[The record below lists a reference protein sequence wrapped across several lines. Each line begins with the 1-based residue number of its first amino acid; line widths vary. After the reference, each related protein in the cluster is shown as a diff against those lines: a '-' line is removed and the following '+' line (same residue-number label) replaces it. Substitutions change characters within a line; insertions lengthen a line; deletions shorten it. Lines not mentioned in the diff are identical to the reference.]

1 MRCPFCGNDED
12 KVVDSRSRED
22 GRVVRRRRLCLK
34 CCQRFSTTE
43 EIEDKA
49 LYVIKSDNRREEYD
63 SKKLLRGL
71 KIACSK
77 RPVSIKVLEELADK
91 IEIKLKSDFIR
102 EIESRKIGELVS
114 KHLRKIDEVAY
125 VRFAS
130 VYRNFKDKDEF
141 LKELNQLEQE

>member
-1 MRCPFCGNDED
+1 MRCPFCAHDED

-22 GRVVRRRRLCLK
+22 GRVVRRRRLCLA
-34 CCQRFSTTE
+34 CGQRFSTIE
-43 EIEDKA
+43 EIEDKT

-63 SKKLLRGL
+63 RNKLMRGL

-77 RPVSIKVLEELADK
+77 RPVSIERLEQLATE
-91 IEIKLKSDFIR
+91 IEISIQAEFVKEVR
-102 EIESRKIGELVS
+102 SRKIGEMVS
-114 KHLRKIDEVAY
+114 RRLREIDEVAY

-141 LKELNQLEQE
+141 LKELNELKTN